1 MNRPASSPDAYT
13 RKRRALRKLIT
24 FSLCLT
30 LAAGLLLSHPLSAL
44 ADCPTFMEGVK
55 LGTAESGLL
64 TEVSGLVASRQ
75 NTGAFSFV
83 VTADMRSYSRLGKL
97 AEQKGFPKF
106 L

>member
-1 MNRPASSPDAYT
+1 
-13 RKRRALRKLIT
+13 
-24 FSLCLT
+24 
-30 LAAGLLLSHPLSAL
+30 
-44 ADCPTFMEGVK
+44 MEGVK
-55 LGTAESGLL
+55 LGTSESGLL

-83 VTADMRSYSRLGKL
+83 VTADMRSYSRPGKL